1 LDPDSTWQLI
11 ILAILIGSS
20 GFFSSAETA
29 LMSLSKMK
37 VRHMVDE
44 KVKGAELVHKLVE
57 NPSKLLGAILVGNN
71 IVNIG
76 ASALA
81 TSLAIKYWGNAG
93 IGIATGIMTL
103 LVLIFGEITPKSLAA
118 RNNEAVALKVAKPLL
133 VITTLVNPIVI
144 VLTFITNFIIRTFG
158 GRIDNN
164 QPCITEEEL
173 RTIVD
178 VSHEE
183 GILECEERQMI
194 HNVFQFGDLQVKDVM
209 TQRTD
214 LISANINSSHEQIL
228 KILQVER
235 VSRLPIFDENID
247 NIVGVLHMKDLFMLN
262 DPKENFNVKQL
273 MRLPLYTFEYKHISE
288 LFEEMQKK
296 RVSMAIVLDEYGG
309 TAGMITMED
318 LVEEIVGDL
327 QDEHDEQEL
336 EIEQIKDNEYLVDG
350 GAKIEL
356 VNELIGINIESEDF
370 DSIGGFV
377 IGELGRIPLKG
388 EKIKY
393 HNIELIV
400 ESLDRNRIDKLK
412 VLLTNNEKA
421 VV

>member
-1 LDPDSTWQLI
+1 MDPDSTWQLMV
-11 ILAILIGSS
+11 LVVLIGFSA
-20 GFFSSAETA
+20 FFSASETA
-29 LMSLSKMK
+29 LMSLNKMK
-37 VRHMVDE
+37 VRHMVDG
-44 KVKGAELVHKLVE
+44 KVKGAELINKLVE

-71 IVNIG
+71 AVNIG

-81 TSLAIKYWGNAG
+81 TSLAITHWGNAG

-103 LVLIFGEITPKSLAA
+103 VVLIFGEITPKSLAA
-118 RNNEAVALKVAKPLL
+118 RNNEAISLKVAKPLL
-133 VITTLVNPIVI
+133 LITTLLNPIVM
-144 VLTFITNFIIRTFG
+144 VLTVITNFIIKTLG
-158 GRIDNN
+158 GQIDNQ

-173 RTIVD
+173 KTIVD

-214 LISANINSSHEQIL
+214 LISANNNSSHEQII
-228 KILQVER
+228 KILQADR

-247 NIVGVLHMKDLFMLN
+247 NIVGILHMKDLFMLD
-262 DPKENFNVKQL
+262 DPKQNFNINQL
-273 MRLPLYTFEYKHISE
+273 MREPLYTFEYKHISE

-296 RVSMAIVLDEYGG
+296 RVSIAIVLDEYGG
-309 TAGMITMED
+309 TAGLVTMED

-327 QDEHDEQEL
+327 QDEHDNQEL
-336 EIEQIKDNEYLVDG
+336 EIEHIKDNEYLVDG
-350 GAKIEL
+350 SARIEL
-356 VNELIGINIESEDF
+356 VNELIGSHIESEDF

-377 IGELGRIPLKG
+377 IGELGKIPLKG
-388 EKIKY
+388 ERIQY
-393 HNIELIV
+393 GNIELIV

-412 VLLTNNEKA
+412 VLLTNKETAA
-421 VV
+421 V